1 MAERKG
7 YKPVRYTTHDEDKV
21 LVVEALKGN
30 QLSYNTLLR
39 KYKPIL
45 YTAAKRRLPDYHVE
59 DLEDI
64 VMIVLAQA
72 FIKIHQYD
80 PEKSKLYT
88 WMIACLHN
96 YVNSIPKQKKRIQT
110 DSLEDIYLSNIGED
124 QAIEYDI
131 PDNDRFDI
139 QLDAKEALRIVQN
152 AIEKLPTH
160 ISEVMKLKFF
170 DEYSD
175 AEIAESLGYDKSLI
189 YYRVKKGRELLSEML
204 DIDDLMNY
212 F

>member
-7 YKPVRYTTHDEDKV
+7 YKPVKYTTHDEDKV
-21 LVVEALKGN
+21 LVIDALNGN
-30 QLSYNTLLR
+30 QLAYNSLLR

-45 YTAAKRRLPDYHVE
+45 YTAAKRRLPNYHVE
-59 DLEDI
+59 DLEDV
-64 VMIVLAQA
+64 VMIVLGQA

-80 PEKSKLYT
+80 PDKSKFYT

-96 YVNSIPKQKKRIQT
+96 YVNSIPKQKKRIYT
-110 DSLEDIYLSNIGED
+110 DSLDEVYLSNIGED

-131 PDNDRFDI
+131 PDNDRFDV
-139 QLDAKEALRIVQN
+139 QLDAKEALRIVKD
-152 AIEKLPTH
+152 AIEKLPPH

-170 DEYSD
+170 EEYSD
-175 AEIAESLGYDKSLI
+175 AEIAETVGCDKSLI
-189 YYRVKKGRELLSEML
+189 YYRVKKGRELLEKTV
-204 DIDDLMNY
+204 DIDNLMNY